1 MNNTTQLNVPPTTT
15 VYEWN
20 LEFYSPTEE
29 EWMDV
34 SYYTFVED
42 SQMAREQLIIDEEGQ
57 VEDLKLNKIEH
68 TYSNLKDQGLDLE
81 TLILDY
87 EYTTQEDLENNWAST
102 LTHEYE

>member
-1 MNNTTQLNVPPTTT
+1 M
-15 VYEWN
+15 
-20 LEFYSPTEE
+20 EFYSPTEE
-29 EWMDV
+29 DYLDV

-57 VEDLKLNKIEH
+57 VEDLKMNVTEH

-87 EYTTQEDLENNWAST
+87 EYTTQEDLED
-102 LTHEYE
+102 

>member
-15 VYEWN
+15 VYEWTM
-20 LEFYSPTEE
+20 EFYSPTEE
-29 EWMDV
+29 DYLDV

-42 SQMAREQLIIDEEGQ
+42 SQMAREQLIIDEDGK
-57 VEDLKLNKIEH
+57 VEDLKMNVTEH

-87 EYTTQEDLENNWAST
+87 EYTTQEDLED
-102 LTHEYE
+102 

>member
-15 VYEWN
+15 VYEWTM
-20 LEFYSPTEE
+20 EFYSPTEE
-29 EWMDV
+29 DYLDV

-57 VEDLKLNKIEH
+57 VEDLKVTLIEH

-81 TLILDY
+81 TLILDI
-87 EYTTQEDLENNWAST
+87 EYTTQEDLENN
-102 LTHEYE
+102 

>member
-1 MNNTTQLNVPPTTT
+1 MTNTTQLIVPPTTT
-15 VYEWN
+15 VYEWTM
-20 LEFYSPTEE
+20 EFYSPTEE
-29 EWMDV
+29 DYLDV

-57 VEDLKLNKIEH
+57 VEDLKMNVTEH

-87 EYTTQEDLENNWAST
+87 EYTTQEDLED
-102 LTHEYE
+102 